1 MLETTPTPS
10 TGWTHV
16 ALFLLLWIEH
26 PVGTSPQ
33 GPWVSQQQTQEPI
46 NREFFLDPQ
55 NQLSSSHIWTIRLI
69 TWMTLKGMHILLYS
83 VQNVIVCSLL
93 NNFN

>member
-33 GPWVSQQQTQEPI
+33 GPWVSQQQPQEPI
-46 NREFFLDPQ
+46 NREFFLDPPKSIIIQ
-55 NQLSSSHIWTIRLI
+55 RYMDHPTDNLDDIERYAHL
-69 TWMTLKGMHILLYS
+69 
-83 VQNVIVCSLL
+83 VCIQ
-93 NNFN
+93 